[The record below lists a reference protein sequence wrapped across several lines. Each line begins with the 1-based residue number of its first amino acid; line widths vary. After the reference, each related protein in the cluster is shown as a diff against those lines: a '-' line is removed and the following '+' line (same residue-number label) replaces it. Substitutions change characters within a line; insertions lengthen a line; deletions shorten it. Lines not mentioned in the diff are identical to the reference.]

1 MGKDAST
8 TVLRRCTGDIHIKA
22 RATRHQFVR
31 RLLQNLQDAL
41 TSEGLPP
48 RVRASHDRI
57 FVELPPGARID
68 PLVRVFGVQS
78 ASIVEVRC
86 TDELAG
92 IVRAGTANFAE
103 RVRGR
108 RFAVRARR
116 VGRRD
121 RIRVDPR
128 DIERELGAALLP
140 AAAGVDL
147 GAPEFTARVELMDG
161 EAFLFGEHTAA
172 SGGLPL
178 GVEGRAVTLLS
189 GGFDSAVASWQL
201 LRRGVAQDYVFCN
214 LGGIA
219 HELGVLRV
227 AKVLA
232 DNWHY
237 GQRPKLLSVDFE
249 AVAAELRARTTKRY
263 WQVLLK
269 RLMLRA
275 ADHIARQRR
284 ASAIIT
290 GEAVGQVSSQ
300 TLQNLSVISRATDHM
315 ILRPL
320 VGANKDEIID
330 TARRIETFELSKVV
344 GEYCDLVPHR
354 PATAASFDAIESE
367 EARMDP
373 KVLAASVDQCHHF
386 DLRDLGEEELEIPEL
401 EVTHLPVDATVID
414 LRGRNEF
421 DTWHHEKAMWLEFHR
436 ALAAY
441 PSFERDRSYVLYCDY
456 GLMSAHLAGV
466 MRKDGFD
473 AFHFRGGTR
482 ALRRAEES

>member
-1 MGKDAST
+1 
-8 TVLRRCTGDIHIKA
+8 
-22 RATRHQFVR
+22 
-31 RLLQNLQDAL
+31 
-41 TSEGLPP
+41 
-48 RVRASHDRI
+48 
-57 FVELPPGARID
+57 
-68 PLVRVFGVQS
+68 
-78 ASIVEVRC
+78 
-86 TDELAG
+86 
-92 IVRAGTANFAE
+92 
-103 RVRGR
+103 
-108 RFAVRARR
+108 
-116 VGRRD
+116 
-121 RIRVDPR
+121 
-128 DIERELGAALLP
+128 
-140 AAAGVDL
+140 
-147 GAPEFTARVELMDG
+147 
-161 EAFLFGEHTAA
+161 
-172 SGGLPL
+172 
-178 GVEGRAVTLLS
+178 
-189 GGFDSAVASWQL
+189 
-201 LRRGVAQDYVFCN
+201 
-214 LGGIA
+214 
-219 HELGVLRV
+219 
-227 AKVLA
+227 
-232 DNWHY
+232 
-237 GQRPKLLSVDFE
+237 
-249 AVAAELRARTTKRY
+249 
-263 WQVLLK
+263 
-269 RLMLRA
+269 MLRA